1 MEKKEKKRDV
11 IFKIIATM
19 LVTIILINV
28 NANMVSALSFQC
40 GKEKELSTEEISEM
54 EKMQM

>member
-1 MEKKEKKRDV
+1 MDKNEIKRDI

-28 NANMVSALSFQC
+28 NANIVNFSF
-40 GKEKELSTEEISEM
+40 ELI
-54 EKMQM
+54 